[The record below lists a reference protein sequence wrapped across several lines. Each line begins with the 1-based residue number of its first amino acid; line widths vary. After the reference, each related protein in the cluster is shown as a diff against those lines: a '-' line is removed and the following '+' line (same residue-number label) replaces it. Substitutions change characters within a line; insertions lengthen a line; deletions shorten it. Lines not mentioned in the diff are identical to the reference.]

1 MYILCIVCKNPKFRN
16 SIFNETQTP
25 KMPTNKI
32 MMMMITTMTPIDDD
46 DDDDNDDDPDDAD

>member
-16 SIFNETQTP
+16 SFLNETQTP

-46 DDDDNDDDPDDAD
+46 NDNDDDPDDAD

>member
-16 SIFNETQTP
+16 YISNETQTQ

-46 DDDDNDDDPDDAD
+46 NDNDDDPDDAD

>member
-16 SIFNETQTP
+16 KILNETQTP

-32 MMMMITTMTPIDDD
+32 MMMITTMTPIDDD
-46 DDDDNDDDPDDAD
+46 NDNDAD